1 MKQKI
6 TSLLAILA
14 LLLTAGCDD
23 FLDKESYTDHE
34 ETILKTPEGMQA
46 LLNGIYDIISGEY
59 YYGRH
64 MYAYEACKGTDFFVR
79 VSSGNNY
86 ERECR
91 YAESTSSSGY
101 AGNAWK
107 TIYSA
112 IRTATNLTEAIDEA
126 NLPQAD
132 ANRILG
138 EARALRALAYF
149 DLMRLFAYPPRF
161 SVPGGAEYHERY
173 QWGVPIIRDMETV
186 NNIFRH
192 EIRRETAEKTFK
204 YIEDELIAA
213 EALLEGAAVQQGH
226 INAVATGALLT
237 RLYLYE
243 ERWDDVITQ
252 GEKTLSTA
260 AANYSMLKYD
270 SYKTNYYQPFNS
282 ENIWEIVYSMSD
294 NNKANSLNW
303 LVRRPTYQEPGS
315 EKDGEVSQAVGYA
328 AYGLTEQTQKL
339 LNKKANGV
347 SDARSYLI
355 CQLGISTHPE
365 YRGFRKY
372 VGSGYHYLHNIPVVR
387 LPELHLSL
395 AEAYLHAENLAM
407 AEQHY
412 NTVRSARIC
421 SEGFLSGTDLEAC
434 LEEVM
439 EERHREFILEGHN
452 YWDSFRRGVTI
463 KREKLLENLNKT
475 TVAFGYNSGKS
486 NARTQVIYPIPLGE
500 LEANIAIR
508 DQQNPGYDTYDDV
521 YEK

>member
-1 MKQKI
+1 MKRKI
-6 TSLLAILA
+6 TCLFAALA

-34 ETILKTPEGMQA
+34 EEILKTPEGIEA

-91 YAESTSSSGY
+91 YAESTSSSGF
-101 AGNAWK
+101 AENAWR

-112 IRTATNLTEAIDEA
+112 VRTATDLTEAIGGAD
-126 NLPQAD
+126 LQQAD
-132 ANRILG
+132 ADRILG

-149 DLMRLFAYPPRF
+149 DLMRLYAYPPRF
-161 SVPGGAEYHERY
+161 SMPGGAEYHERY
-173 QWGVPIIRDMETV
+173 RWGVPVIRDMETV
-186 NNIFRH
+186 NNIYRH
-192 EIRRETAEKTFK
+192 DIRRETAAVTFK

-213 EALLEGAAVQQGH
+213 ETLLQGAAVKQGH
-226 INAVATGALLT
+226 INAVAAGALLT
-237 RLYLYE
+237 RLYLYQ
-243 ERWDDVITQ
+243 ERWEDVIAQ
-252 GEKTLSTA
+252 GEKTLRA
-260 AANYSMLKYD
+260 ATDYSMLGYD
-270 SYKTNYYQPFNS
+270 SYRTTYYQPFNS

-303 LVRRPTYQEPGS
+303 LVRRPTYEEPGS

-339 LNKKANGV
+339 LNKKADGV
-347 SDARSYLI
+347 ADVRSYLV

-372 VGSGYHYLHNIPVVR
+372 VGNGYHYVHNIPVVR

-395 AEAYLHAENLAM
+395 AEAYLHMENREM

-412 NTVRSARIC
+412 STVRRARIC

-452 YWDSFRRGVTI
+452 FWDSFRRGVTI

-475 TVAFGYNSGKS
+475 TVAFGYDSGKS
-486 NARTQVIYPIPLGE
+486 NARKQVVYPIPLGE
-500 LEANIAIR
+500 LEANRAIR
-508 DQQNPGYDTYDDV
+508 DQQNPGYDSYDDV